1 MKQKFTLIAFVL
13 FQSFLVA
20 QTVKIGAT
28 TYASLSAA
36 VTAAVSDDIITI
48 SGTITQTAQ
57 ITISDGKNLTFTG
70 QSSALIEGDNTNRLF
85 SITGAS
91 TLTFTDITFN
101 SISSSS
107 QGSVLLTNNN
117 GADIT
122 FTNCIFSSNTTTN
135 TNGGGALFIS
145 ASDVTITN
153 CTFSSNTSTSL
164 GGAIGLK
171 SSAGVTITGTTF
183 YQNSASNKG
192 GAISLIETAQLDLT
206 NCTFFEN
213 SLTVKNDAFE
223 GAAIRANA
231 SGAKFTATNCLF
243 YDNKDN
249 DGDFADLGSVAGTGS
264 SIVNSLAQY
273 INTNV
278 TNTNS
283 TVTGSDFLVT
293 SSLIWSSS
301 LNKITYGAP
310 SATTDDT
317 PIDFGSDTEDVGA
330 WDSKIN
336 IFKGGA
342 SGAVEAWTT
351 ATNWSNGT
359 LPTATDNVAILTGG
373 ACTLNGE
380 ATINDI
386 KVTGRLDIKSNR
398 VLIVN
403 GTSDVTGT
411 VRYARV
417 LTDDVAD
424 LTKAWHLVSSPLSG
438 EVFDATYLTLNDIA
452 SGTDTGGNINM
463 GIATYNAGQTGAA
476 AWSYYNTGTNSNI
489 TANSGQG
496 YSIKITPD
504 GITNGGEFFDNNLT
518 FEGDFNTSNTG
529 VTTASLPTGFNLLGN
544 PYTSFVNSATFLGAN
559 ANIDQTQIWVWDSA
573 NDTYVAKPSGPG
585 FILPPAQGFFV
596 NVTTTGTLNFAEANQ
611 STTGDTFQ
619 KSSRTALKFVMT
631 DGTNSRFAQIYY
643 LDNAKKG
650 FDFGWEGETFG
661 GIANSLDVFTNLI
674 AENQGK
680 KYQVQSLPLSEM
692 ETIIIPVGVISETG
706 KELHFSIETANF
718 PSDVKV
724 YLEDRL
730 ANTFNE
736 ISNTKTFKITTDKA
750 LNDVGRFYIHTSKG
764 ALNVKENLILDNIS
778 IFKSN
783 KTTLKL
789 SGLPNGK
796 STIELF
802 NILGK
807 QVLNHSF
814 ETSGVKEISLPKLAS
829 GVYLIQLTTETGKL
843 NKKIILE

>member
-13 FQSFLVA
+13 FQTFLVA
-20 QTVKIGAT
+20 QTVKIGET

-36 VTAAVSDDIITI
+36 VTAAATGNTITI
-48 SGTITQTAQ
+48 TGTITQTAQ

-117 GADIT
+117 GTDIT

-135 TNGGGALFIS
+135 ANGGGALYIS

-223 GAAIRANA
+223 GAAIRANS
-231 SGAKFTATNCLF
+231 SGATFTATNCLF

-283 TVTGSDFLVT
+283 TVTGSDFLST

-317 PIDFGSDTEDVGA
+317 PIDFGSDTQDVGA

-342 SGAVEAWTT
+342 TGAVEAWTT

-373 ACTLNGE
+373 ACTLDGE
-380 ATINDI
+380 STINDI

-403 GTSDVTGT
+403 GASDVTGI

-417 LTDDVAD
+417 LTDDAD

-438 EVFDATYLTLNDIA
+438 EVFDATYLTVNDIA

-463 GIATYNAGQTGAA
+463 GIASYNAGQTGAA

-504 GITNGGEFFDNNLT
+504 GVTTGGEFVDNNLT

-529 VTTASLPTGFNLLGN
+529 VTTASLSLGFNLLGN
-544 PYTSFVNSATFLGAN
+544 PYTSFVNSATFLGDN
-559 ANIDQTQIWVWDSA
+559 ANIDQTQIWVWNA
-573 NDTYVAKPSGPG
+573 TSGAYEVKVVG
-585 FILPPAQGFFV
+585 ASFVLAPAQGFFA
-596 NVTTTGTLNFAEANQ
+596 NVTTAGTLNFAEANQ
-611 STTGDTFQ
+611 ATTGNAFQ
-619 KSSRTALKFVMT
+619 KSSRTELKLVMS
-631 DGTNSRFAQIYY
+631 DGESNRFAKLYY
-643 LDNAKKG
+643 MDETTKG
-650 FDFGWEGETFG
+650 FDSGWEGEVFG
-661 GIANSLDVFTNLI
+661 GIPNSLDVFTHLV
-674 AENQGK
+674 EDNQGK

-692 ETIIIPVGVISETG
+692 ETIIIPVGVISEAG
-706 KELHFSIETANF
+706 KELTFSMTGVNV
-718 PSDVKV
+718 PSDVKI

-730 ANTFNE
+730 TNTF
-736 ISNTKTFKITTDKA
+736 SDLSDSKTVKITLTEA
-750 LNDVGRFYIHTSKG
+750 LNDVGRFYLHTSKS
-764 ALNVKENLILDNIS
+764 ALNVDDVTLDNIS
-778 IFKSN
+778 VFKSN
-783 KTTLKL
+783 ATTLKL
-789 SGLPNGK
+789 VGLPNGASSIK
-796 STIELF
+796 LF

-807 QVLNHSF
+807 QVLNTSF
-814 ETSGVKEISLPKLAS
+814 IANGVKEINLPKLAA
-829 GVYLIQLTTETGKL
+829 GVYIVQLETETSKL